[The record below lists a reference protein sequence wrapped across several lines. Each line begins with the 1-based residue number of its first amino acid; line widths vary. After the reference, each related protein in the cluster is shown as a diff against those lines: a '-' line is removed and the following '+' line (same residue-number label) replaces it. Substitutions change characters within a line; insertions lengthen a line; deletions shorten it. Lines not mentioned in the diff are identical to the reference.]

1 MRKLGLF
8 ITAAA
13 LSSFVL
19 GGCLVRTSDR
29 PGSSRHESKSSKC
42 KPSQYWD
49 GNQCKHKGKGKGSR
63 KHDGR

>member
-1 MRKLGLF
+1 MMRKFGLF

-19 GGCLVRTSDR
+19 GGCFVRSG
-29 PGSSRHESKSSKC
+29 PGSSKHESKSSKC

-49 GNQCKHKGKGKGSR
+49 GNQCKHKGKGQGSR